1 MVHDDVLTGLRNAGN
16 GDNGTAA
23 EGTHQNE
30 VEQRR
35 KTMGKAQA
43 RWKREEN
50 RRLPFRGID
59 IELKQLTAEPGT
71 FESRMDRRSVQWIVD
86 KEVAAERPR

>member
-30 VEQRR
+30 AEQRR

-50 RRLPFRGID
+50 RKLPFRSVD
-59 IELKQLTAEPGT
+59 IEVLGILRGCRQIELTL
-71 FESRMDRRSVQWIVD
+71 SR
-86 KEVAAERPR
+86 